1 MTFKHAVGGLC
12 LLSGVQTRLCVAE
25 LPALSR
31 AEDESHR
38 IGLRLGDTSGGIK
51 TASAPQLA

>member
-1 MTFKHAVGGLC
+1 MIFKRKVGGLS
-12 LLSGVQTRLCVAE
+12 LLSGVQTLLCVAE

-31 AEDESHR
+31 AKDESHR